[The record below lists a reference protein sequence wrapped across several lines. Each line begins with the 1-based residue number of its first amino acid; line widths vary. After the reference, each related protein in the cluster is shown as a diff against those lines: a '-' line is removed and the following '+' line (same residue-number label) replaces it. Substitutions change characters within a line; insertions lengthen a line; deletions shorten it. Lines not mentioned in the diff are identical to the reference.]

1 MPFQFN
7 DKKFNGQSFKAMAK
21 SARVLDSKSANGVAF
36 KDAPLSGT
44 GYFLEQQLTYIVPE
58 ILKMEMPNRPMLD
71 ILEADNSGAYD
82 KMIIQRLGVF
92 EGRHQPK
99 NPGALKDSTITVDTR
114 MNAMLVVDFQG
125 SSTYDYVSLNK
136 AKQLNENIDT
146 RIIEAHNESYR
157 TIVDEV
163 ALLGY
168 SGDEKSNAYVAG
180 MANSPLV
187 PVENQLTAGHD
198 WTDPSTTG
206 NDIVEDLLAIRNQ
219 IYSTGGGNALWLAN
233 TVLLSPEMFI
243 IANGKNFSVT
253 GFSTSETV
261 MSYCERQY
269 GMKFYASQHLKGAAA
284 NGGDRIVMF
293 NNDRRALRLMLPLP
307 LTFSAVDP
315 QAFDFRISS
324 MFRVAGVNLFQPSTV
339 GYLDSYGSESGESK

>member
-1 MPFQFN
+1 MSFQFN
-7 DKKFNGQSFKAMAK
+7 DKKFNGQSYKSLAK
-21 SARVLDSKSANGVAF
+21 SARVLDSRATRGTRF
-36 KDAPLSGT
+36 TDAPMSGT

-82 KMIIQRLGVF
+82 KMIIQRMGVF

-99 NPGALKDSTITVDTR
+99 NPGALKDSTITVDTK

-136 AKQLNENIDT
+136 SKQLNEQIDT

-168 SGDEKSNAYVAG
+168 SGGEGSNAYVAG
-180 MANSPLV
+180 LANSPFI
-187 PVENQLTAGHD
+187 PSENVMTAGHD
-198 WTDPSTTG
+198 WKNPATTG
-206 NDIVEDLLAIRNQ
+206 NDIVNDLLALRSQ
-219 IYSTGGGNALWLAN
+219 VYATGGGNALWLSN
-233 TVLLSPEMFI
+233 TVLLSPEDYI
-243 IANGKNFSVT
+243 ILNGKNFSVT
-253 GFSTSETV
+253 GFTTSETV

-269 GMKFYASQHLKGAAA
+269 GMKFYASLHLRGAGV
-284 NGGDRIVMF
+284 GGKDRVVMF
-293 NNDRRALRLMLPLP
+293 NNDRKALRLALPLP
-307 LTFSAVDP
+307 LTFGAVEP
-315 QAFDFRISS
+315 MAFDFRISS
-324 MFRVAGVNLFQPSTV
+324 MFRVAGVNIFQPSTI
-339 GYLDSYGSESGESK
+339 GYMDNI

>member
-1 MPFQFN
+1 MGFQFN
-7 DKKFNGQSFKAMAK
+7 DRKFDGQSAKYLAK
-21 SARVLDSKSANGVAF
+21 SARILDRRARPWDGKSTLF
-36 KDAPLSGT
+36 RDAPMTGT
-44 GYFLEQQLTYIVPE
+44 GYFLEQQLTYIIPE

-71 ILEADNSGAYD
+71 LLEADNSGAYD
-82 KMIIQRLGVF
+82 KMIIQRMGVF

-125 SSTYDYVSLNK
+125 SSTYDYISLNK
-136 AKQLNENIDT
+136 SKQLNENIDT

-168 SGDEKSNAYVAG
+168 SGDASSNAYVAG
-180 MANSPLV
+180 LANSPYV
-187 PVENQLTAGHD
+187 PASNQLTAGHD
-198 WTDPSTTG
+198 WTDPATTG
-206 NDIVEDLLAIRNQ
+206 NDIVDDLLSLRNQ
-219 IYSTGGGNALWLAN
+219 IYSLGGGNPLWLSN
-233 TVLLSPEMFI
+233 VVLCSPEQFI
-243 IANGKNFSVT
+243 ILNGKNFAVT
-253 GFSTSETV
+253 GFNSSETV

-269 GMKFYASQHLKGAAA
+269 GMKFYASQHLVGKGV
-284 NGGDRIVMF
+284 GGKDRLVMF
-293 NNDRRALRLMLPLP
+293 NNDRKALRLMLPLP

-324 MFRVAGVNLFQPSTV
+324 MFRVAGVNIFQPTTV
-339 GYLDSYGSESGESK
+339 GYLDAI